1 MQHDTLF
8 FLILA
13 LVVSFTIAFY
23 LYGYRST
30 LSTRLRWIFGSLRF
44 LSIFLLLLLLINP
57 SLKTISLE
65 TVKPKLLVLLDNSK
79 SISYLEDDSQVGD
92 LVEGFKN
99 NTELNQ
105 RFELEYYRFGND
117 LHPLDSLQFV
127 DSHTKIS
134 EALFSVRDIYKNQT
148 APIVL
153 VTDGNQTW
161 GTDYRFIKDR
171 LNQPVYPVVLGD
183 TVQHSDLYIGS
194 IHVNRYAYLKNEFP
208 VEMFVGYTGDETI
221 SQEVTV
227 RQGASIVYRNTL
239 TLSPQNNVQLLHF
252 TLLANQTGI
261 QTYEAHITPL
271 PDEKLVSNNTRH
283 FAIEV
288 IDQATQVLIVS
299 DLVHPDLGALHKS
312 IGSNEQRKV
321 VFTTPQEADKH
332 LEESHLVVLYQPNS
346 TFDRVWNQQVQSK
359 SNMLVITG
367 VHTDWNF
374 LNRSQSWFRK
384 NAFNREQVQGVLH
397 TGYSIFQVDDIGFS
411 SFPPLETSLGTLSY
425 SVPHQILLEQKIH
438 QIITESPLAA
448 TLETEGM
455 RIGVLD
461 GEGWW
466 RWRAAVYVKHKNF
479 QPFDDFLSAIVQYL
493 ASDQQ
498 RNRLDVQAEPFYYHH
513 DDVKIK
519 AQFFD
524 QNYIFNSQASLTIV
538 VKNQETQES
547 YSFPFL
553 LRNNY
558 FEVNLSSL
566 PTGNYDFTVTV
577 KDENYSRSGEFSIL
591 GYEVERQFLNAD
603 TQRLLEI
610 SHTQQIYNTANYKSL
625 IDILLEDENFKPIQK
640 SQTKSVFLV
649 DWKWLLFLLVSVLSI
664 EWFIRKYNGLI

>member
-1 MQHDTLF
+1 MQHDTLLLLF
-8 FLILA
+8 LA

-23 LYGYRST
+23 LYGYRSS
-30 LSTRLRWIFGSLRF
+30 LPTRLRWVYGFLRF
-44 LSIFLLLLLLINP
+44 LSVFLLLLLLINP
-57 SLKTISLE
+57 SLKTISIE
-65 TVKPKLLVLLDNSK
+65 TIKPKLLVVLDNSK
-79 SISYLEDDSQVGD
+79 SISYLEGSSQVND
-92 LVEGFKN
+92 LVESFN
-99 NTELNQ
+99 NNNDLNQ
-105 RFELEYYRFGND
+105 RFELVYYRFGTE
-117 LHPLDSLQFV
+117 LHPLDSLPFL
-127 DSHTKIS
+127 DSQTQIS
-134 EALFSVRDIYKNQT
+134 EALLSLRDIYKNQT

-153 VTDGNQTW
+153 ATDGNQTL
-161 GTDYRFIKDR
+161 GTDYRFLKER
-171 LNQPVYPVVLGD
+171 LTQPVYPVVLGD

-208 VEMFVGYTGDETI
+208 VEMFVGYSGDATI
-221 SQEVTV
+221 SQEVTI
-227 RQGASIVYRNTL
+227 RQGTSVVYRNTL
-239 TLSPQNNVQLLHF
+239 TFSPENNVQLLRF
-252 TLLANQTGI
+252 TLLANQTGV
-261 QTYEAHITPL
+261 QTYEAHIAPL
-271 PDEKLVSNNTRH
+271 PDENHLPNNTRN

-299 DLVHPDLGALHKS
+299 DIVHPDLGALHKS
-312 IGSNEQRKV
+312 ISSNEQRKV
-321 VFTTPQEADKH
+321 IFTTPQEAGKH
-332 LEESHLVVLYQPNS
+332 LEEAHLVVLYQPNS
-346 TFDRVWNQQVQSK
+346 TFDLVLKQLVQAQ
-359 SNMLVITG
+359 SNMLVVTG

-374 LNRSQSWFRK
+374 LNRSQSWFQK

-397 TGYSIFQVDDIGFS
+397 SGYSIFQVDDIGFS
-411 SFPPLETSLGTLSY
+411 SFPPLETSLGTVTF
-425 SVPHQILLEQKIH
+425 SVPYHTLLEQKIH
-438 QIITESPLAA
+438 QITTESPLAA

-455 RIGVLD
+455 KIGVLD

-498 RNRLDVQAEPFYYHH
+498 RSRLDVQAESFYYHH
-513 DDVKIK
+513 NDVKIK

-524 QNYIFNSQASLTIV
+524 QNYIFNSQASLSIV
-538 VKNQETQES
+538 VKNKETEQS

-566 PTGNYDFTVTV
+566 PPGNYDYTVTV

-610 SHTQQIYNTANYKSL
+610 SHTEQIYTVENHTSL
-625 IDILLEDENFKPIQK
+625 INTLLEDENFKPIQK
-640 SQTKSVFLV
+640 SHKKSVSLV